1 MLLPER
7 RSRRIRSLPDLLN
20 WGFLIAPGVIGQ
32 KDGSFLAGWA
42 FTGPDLDSTSG
53 EALQALTEQINTTL
67 RQLGSGWMIQID
79 LLRGRAPS
87 YPETA
92 EFPDPVSAL
101 IEEERRQA
109 FLHHHNFESRHV
121 LLVTWLPP
129 SELSARAASWLTAS
143 DQPREGLQSQLDL
156 YTKKLESLKTGLA
169 PINARRLDSAALLT
183 HLHRCLTGLDHEIAV
198 PEDYRFLDYA
208 LGSYDFIGGNEP
220 QILGQRIVAITPAGF
235 PLKTAPALLN
245 LLNHLPRR
253 FRFNAR
259 FIPRDAAEMLS
270 RLETLR
276 RNWHQQRFSLGTILR
291 NVFGS
296 TDKDQAAATWVNSY
310 AVEMA
315 QDADAAI
322 NELRSGE
329 IAFGYYT
336 PTLIVHEAE
345 PATLRETVQVL
356 LRELRGLGIPCQV
369 ETLNALAAFHG
380 SLPGE
385 VWPNVRKPIVST
397 RNLLHLAPVTS
408 VWTGAAEN
416 PCPLFP
422 PQSPALLWATTAGGD
437 PFRLNLHVEDVGHTL
452 IVGPTGS
459 GKSALIGLLSAS
471 FLRYPKAQVF
481 VFDKGF
487 SSFAL
492 TLAVSGQH
500 YDLLPATG
508 EPLSLRPLA
517 QLQSPGDLARAFD
530 WLENLFALQGIDLE
544 PAHRTHVNQALHLL
558 RSSPDR
564 SLTDFSFKLQD
575 LKLRQALGPYLTGG
589 PYGSLFDG
597 PESHLEPAHLTTYEI
612 SSLLEY
618 GEAVMAP
625 VLLHLFR
632 EIERSLD
639 GRPTLLILEEAWAL
653 LGNTRFAKKIG
664 MWLRELRKLNAA
676 VVFVTQSL
684 ADVAGSP
691 MRSTLFESCP
701 TKILLPNPSA
711 SEVSRE
717 VYEALGLLPGQ
728 IDLLAKARPKKEYF
742 LHTETASRLIDLAL
756 GPIAL
761 AFIGASSSQDRAAIA
776 RLRSQHGPAWPAYWL
791 EQRSLTTAAE
801 ALRPFL
807 TKGALYEVEPAAQDR
822 RDLPRRPPDRNDG
835 RERHDPRL

>member
-7 RSRRIRSLPDLLN
+7 RSRRSRSLPDLLN
-20 WGFLIAPGVIGQ
+20 WGFLFAPGIVGQ
-32 KDGSFLAGWA
+32 KDGSLLAGWS
-42 FTGPDLDSTSG
+42 FTGPDLDSTSP
-53 EALQALTEQINTTL
+53 EALSALSEQLNTTL
-67 RQLGSGWMIQID
+67 RQLGSGWMIQVD
-79 LLRGRAPS
+79 LLRGRAPA
-87 YPETA
+87 YPESGG
-92 EFPDPVSAL
+92 FPDPVSAL
-101 IEEERRQA
+101 IDEERRQA
-109 FLHHHNFESRHV
+109 FLHQHNFDSRQV

-129 SELSARAASWLTAS
+129 SELAARAASWLTAS
-143 DQPREGLQSQLDL
+143 DQPREDLASQLDL
-156 YTKKLESLKTGLA
+156 FAKKLDTLETGLA
-169 PINARRLDSAALLT
+169 PINPRRLDSPALLT
-183 HLHRCLTGLDHEIAV
+183 HLHRCLTGLDHEVAV

-208 LGSYDFIGGNEP
+208 LGAYDLIGGNEP
-220 QILGQRIVAITPAGF
+220 QILGQRIVVLTPAGF

-245 LLNHLPRR
+245 LLNHLPHR

-259 FIPRDAAEMLS
+259 FIPRDAAEMASTLS
-270 RLETLR
+270 TLR
-276 RNWHQQRFSLGTILR
+276 RNWHQQRFSLGTVLR

-296 TDKDQAAATWVNSY
+296 TSKDQATTWVSSY

-315 QDADAAI
+315 QDADAAV

-336 PTLIVHEAE
+336 PSLIVHEADPE
-345 PATLRETVQVL
+345 GLRETVQTL
-356 LRELRGLGIPCQV
+356 LRELRSVGIPCQV
-369 ETLNALAAFHG
+369 ESVNALAAFHG

-385 VWPNVRKPIVST
+385 ACPNVRKPIVST
-397 RNLLHLAPVTS
+397 RNLLHLAPLTS

-416 PCPLFP
+416 PNPLFP
-422 PQSPALLWATTAGGD
+422 ANSPALLWATTAGGD

-452 IVGPTGS
+452 IVGPTGA
-459 GKSALIGLLSAS
+459 GKSALVGLLAVS
-471 FLRYPKAQVF
+471 FLRYSGARVF

-492 TLAVSGQH
+492 TLAVDGQH
-500 YDLLPATG
+500 YDLLPAAG

-517 QLQSPGDLARAFD
+517 RLEGTADLARAFD

-544 PAHRTHVNQALHLL
+544 PGNRTQINHALHLL
-558 RSSPDR
+558 ASSPDR

-575 LKLRQALGPYLTGG
+575 LKLRQALGPYLAGG

-597 PESHLEPAHLTTYEI
+597 PESRLEAAHLTTYEI
-612 SSLLEY
+612 SSLLDY
-618 GEAVMAP
+618 GEAVLAP

-664 MWLRELRKLNAA
+664 MWLRELRKANAA

-684 ADVAGSP
+684 ADIAGSP

-711 SEVSRE
+711 AEVSRA
-717 VYEALGLLPGQ
+717 VYESLGLLPGQ
-728 IDLLAKARPKKEYF
+728 IELLAKARPKKEYF
-742 LHTETASRLIDLAL
+742 LHTEAASRLIDLAL
-756 GPIAL
+756 GPVAL
-761 AFIGASSSQDRAAIA
+761 SFVGASSAQDRAAIS
-776 RLRSQHGPAWPAYWL
+776 RLRSQHGRCWPAAWL
-791 EQRSLTTAAE
+791 EQRSLRLWAGR
-801 ALRPFL
+801 LRPL
-807 TKGALYEVEPAAQDR
+807 LD
-822 RDLPRRPPDRNDG
+822 
-835 RERHDPRL
+835 ERTPQ